1 VIFDSAGNLY
11 GTTLQGGGPNCGG
24 PGCGTVFKL
33 AKSSSGWTETILHT
47 FLGNNSDGI
56 NPEGNLIFDANGNLY
71 GTTFGG
77 GTSQDGTVFE
87 LSPTGSGWTETVVHS
102 FSGVDGKNPS
112 AGLTMGNDGN
122 LYGTTTAGGSGTSTN
137 GGGVVFELT
146 HASGVWNQ
154 VVLYNFQGASVNF
167 FPVGGLLFDSVGNL
181 YGVTELG
188 GNTSGL
194 CSSNGCGTAF
204 RLTPTSSGSWSQTV
218 LYSLCSDSNCS
229 DGMHPFGGLVFDSA
243 GNLYGTAAQGGLA
256 GCGGNGCGTVF
267 EIQKDPSSTSL
278 TLSANSIFSGAS
290 VTLTATVS
298 GSGSTPTGSVTF
310 NDGQTALGTGALN
323 GSGVATLTTTSL
335 VSPGAHSITA
345 VYGGDT
351 NYLGSTSSIETVTV
365 NAATFTFSVSPASQT
380 ISNGTSA
387 SYTLTVTPNGSYTS
401 QITFSCGFSPTSSA
415 KCAANPVTPDANQT
429 TTMLT
434 VSGATPAAS
443 VQATN
448 KRPENPLYFGFL
460 TPLVFA
466 GLFLFL
472 ASRQSKVRP
481 FRLLPLVGVLL
492 LFGCNGGPSKST
504 PQPPVTPPQ
513 KAQTYQITI
522 TATAPA
528 SATGSSAAITTA
540 QVVSLTVNP

>member
-33 AKSSSGWTETILHT
+33 AKSSSGWTETILHA

-56 NPEGNLIFDANGNLY
+56 NPEGNLVFDANGSLY
-71 GTTFGG
+71 GITNGG
-77 GTSQDGTVFE
+77 GTSQFGTVFA
-87 LSPTGSGWTETVVHS
+87 LSPTGSGWTETVIHS
-102 FSGVDGKNPS
+102 FSGGDGKNPD

-122 LYGTTTAGGSGTSTN
+122 LYGTTTDGGTSTN
-137 GGGVVFELT
+137 GGGVVFQLS
-146 HASGVWNQ
+146 HASGVWSQ
-154 VVLYNFQGASVNF
+154 VVLYDFQGRGVNF
-167 FPVGGLLFDSVGNL
+167 FPSGGLLFDSFGNL

-188 GNTSGL
+188 GNTGGL
-194 CSSNGCGTAF
+194 CSNNGCGAVF

-218 LYSLCSDSNCS
+218 LYSFCSDSNCS
-229 DGMHPFGGLVFDSA
+229 DGMHPIGGLVFDSA
-243 GNLYGTAAQGGLA
+243 GNLYGTSAQGGLT
-256 GCGGNGCGTVF
+256 GCGLNGCGTVF
-267 EIQKDPSSTSL
+267 EIRKDASVTSL
-278 TLSANSIFSGAS
+278 TLSANTIFSGAT

-310 NDGQTALGTGALN
+310 NDGQTVLGTGALN

-351 NYLGSTSSIETVTV
+351 NYLGSTSSIETVIV

-387 SYTLTVTPNGSYTS
+387 SYTLTVTPSGSYTS
-401 QITFSCGFSPTSSA
+401 QITFSCSFSPTSSA
-415 KCAANPVTPDANQT
+415 NCAAKPVTPDADLT

-434 VSGATPAAS
+434 VSGATPAPA

-448 KRPENPLYFGFL
+448 KRSEPPPYLAFLMPFG
-460 TPLVFA
+460 FA
-466 GLFLFL
+466 GLILFL
-472 ASRQSKVRP
+472 AGKQSKVHP

-492 LFGCNGGPSKST
+492 LFGCGGGSPTPAPPAPT
-504 PQPPVTPPQ
+504 PQKPE
-513 KAQTYQITI
+513 TYQITI